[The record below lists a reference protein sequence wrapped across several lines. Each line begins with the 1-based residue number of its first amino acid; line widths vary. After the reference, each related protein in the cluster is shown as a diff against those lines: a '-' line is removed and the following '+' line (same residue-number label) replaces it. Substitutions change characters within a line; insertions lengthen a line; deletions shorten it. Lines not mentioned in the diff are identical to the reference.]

1 MRNQMRSFR
10 PVQPPVLQKSPM
22 SAYYREYAP
31 CKSLEKYVA
40 CYWTSETGAV
50 TSQQWNRVIPDGCVD
65 IIFDL
70 KATSSSQGAFVTG
83 LMRTFELMPILGNQA
98 LLGIRFYSEQAHH
111 FLRNPLSSL
120 TGYHVYLEDLW
131 GRDARRL
138 VERLVEVT
146 ENADRIALIE
156 ERLIQC
162 LAASP
167 IRSDGLLET
176 SMQYI
181 YEFRGSMS
189 IGALAEKVNYS
200 ERNLRRVFQ
209 NELGISPKELIR
221 IIQFQSFLQEF
232 VRGTQA
238 TFADVA
244 LQYGYYDQS
253 HVIKN
258 FKAYYGVSPGRI
270 FSADQTK

>member
-10 PVQPPVLQKSPM
+10 PVQPPVLQKSPI

-40 CYWTSETGAV
+40 CYWTSETGAIDR
-50 TSQQWNRVIPDGCVD
+50 QQWNRVIPDGCVD

-70 KATSSSQGAFVTG
+70 KTSSSSEGAFVTG
-83 LMRTFELMPILGNQA
+83 LMRTFELMPIVGHQSIF
-98 LLGIRFYSEQAHH
+98 GIRLYSEMAHY
-111 FLRNPLSSL
+111 FLRYPISSIN
-120 TGYHVYLEDLW
+120 GYRVYLEDLW
-131 GRDARRL
+131 GMEARRV
-138 VERLVEVT
+138 VERLAEVT
-146 ENADRIALIE
+146 AITDRIALIE
-156 ERLIQC
+156 ESLIRY
-162 LAASP
+162 LVASP
-167 IRSDGLLET
+167 IRSEGLLET

-181 YEFRGSMS
+181 YACGGSMP

-209 NELGISPKELIR
+209 NELGVSPKELIR
-221 IIQFQSFLQEF
+221 IIQFQSFLQEL

-238 TFADVA
+238 TFTDVA

-258 FKAYYGVSPGRI
+258 FKAYYGMSPRRI
-270 FSADQTK
+270 FSADEPK

>member
-22 SAYYREYAP
+22 AAYYREYAP
-31 CKSLEKYVA
+31 CKSLEKYIA

-70 KATSSSQGAFVTG
+70 KTSSSSEGAFVTG

-98 LLGIRFYSEQAHH
+98 LFGIRFYSEMAHH
-111 FLRNPLSSL
+111 FLRNPISALN
-120 TGYHVYLEDLW
+120 GYHVYLEDLW
-131 GRDARRL
+131 GQDARRM
-138 VERLVEVT
+138 VERVAEAT
-146 ENADRIALIE
+146 EITDRIALIE
-156 ERLIQC
+156 ERLLQC

-167 IRSDGLLET
+167 IRSDSLLMT

-181 YEFRGSMS
+181 YAFGGSMT

-209 NELGISPKELIR
+209 NELGVSPKELIR
-221 IIQFQSFLQEF
+221 IIQFQSLLQEL
-232 VRGTQA
+232 VRGTKA
-238 TFADVA
+238 SFTDVA
-244 LQYGYYDQS
+244 LQHGYYDQS

-258 FKAYYGVSPGRI
+258 FKAYYGMSPRQI